1 MIKMGMSNVE
11 FAQQYEVWKNLG
23 RDPSVQG
30 FSNFVEAQYNQA
42 RIDWLIKNHFEG
54 TEFGWGFV
62 LDVFDG
68 AYDYAV
74 QEWLDTPEEE
84 DEPEPPVEEIE
95 PPEVTRSE
103 ERRVGKECPV

>member
-1 MIKMGMSNVE
+1 MIKMGMTNVE
-11 FAQQYEVWKNLG
+11 FAQQYEVWKNF
-23 RDPSVQG
+23 RQDQSVQG

-62 LDVFDG
+62 RDVFEG
-68 AYDYAV
+68 SYDYAV

-84 DEPEPPVEEIE
+84 DAPVDEIDPPVEDDVIE
-95 PPEVTRSE
+95 DVPYLDN
-103 ERRVGKECPV
+103 